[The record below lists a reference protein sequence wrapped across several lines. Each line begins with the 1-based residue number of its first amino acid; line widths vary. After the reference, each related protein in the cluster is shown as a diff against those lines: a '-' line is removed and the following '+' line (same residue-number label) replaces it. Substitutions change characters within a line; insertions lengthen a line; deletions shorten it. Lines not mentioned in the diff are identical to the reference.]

1 MRQPLYFFFKWILL
15 ASTVLAPLTGF
26 SQDYFKEYAGKI
38 PVKVHYLKS
47 AAAKPMN
54 LLGIDAARGI
64 VYAEMEGAGR
74 LELELRQLQRQ
85 NIEKFEFEWSRNG
98 RTYLNYLANEQYDPR
113 VLTALRPEVYKVML
127 FLDMPFQYLAIHD
140 DCLTYIKGLLGMEQY
155 NEAFYILSRLNLARL
170 DEYGYRDFSEAALE
184 LCGKMIASNPDT
196 GKASLALLKR
206 ISIRDNSGDH
216 ASYLRLADSL
226 RTQGLYTE
234 AIGEYARL
242 GPIVAKD
249 PNSPFNQILE
259 IWPVYCYV
267 KLYEIY
273 APAAAKD
280 KRYASAASQM
290 FNSAVQG
297 LKKLDENPPAR
308 NTNEYSLYKL
318 LRSLIR
324 VQYARQYE
332 ARGDEFR
339 ASEYYRQSV
348 LEVTEGIVNA
358 RIGLDWL
365 PESLLMAGDAYE
377 KLDLQEAAK
386 NVYNQVKVF
395 FPKTKWEKMSLERLA
410 KLPQT

>member
-348 LEVTEGIVNA
+348 LEVTEGIVSA

>member
-1 MRQPLYFFFKWILL
+1 MINIMKNSLL
-15 ASTVLAPLTGF
+15 RVMLLSFTCLPGF
-26 SQDYFKEYAGKI
+26 LFAEDYFQKFAGKI

-47 AAAKPMN
+47 ASTKPMN
-54 LLGIDAARGI
+54 LLRIDAARGI
-64 VYAEMEGAGR
+64 VYAEMEGSGR

-85 NIEKFEFEWSRNG
+85 NIEKFEFSWSRNAK
-98 RTYLNYLANEQYDPR
+98 TYLNYLANEQYDPR
-113 VLTALRPEVYKVML
+113 ILTALRPEVYKVML

-140 DCLTYIKGLLGMEQY
+140 DCLTYVKGLLGMEQF
-155 NEAFYILSRLNLARL
+155 NEAFYLLSRLNLSKL

-184 LCGKMIASNPDT
+184 LCGKMIAANPDSA
-196 GKASLALLKR
+196 KASQALLKR

-226 RTQGLYTE
+226 RAQGLYAE
-234 AIGEYARL
+234 AIAEYTRL
-242 GPIVAKD
+242 SPIVAKD
-249 PNSPFNQILE
+249 PYSPYNKILS

-280 KRYASAASQM
+280 KRYAEAASKM

-297 LKKLDENPPAR
+297 LKKLDEEPPER

-332 ARGDEFR
+332 ARGDEFKS
-339 ASEYYRQSV
+339 SEYYRQSV

-365 PESLLMAGDAYE
+365 PESLMMAGDAYE
-377 KLDLQEAAK
+377 KLDLPEAAT

-395 FPKTKWEKMSLERLA
+395 FPKTKWEKLSIERLE
-410 KLPQT
+410 KLPQS

>member
-1 MRQPLYFFFKWILL
+1 MRQPLHFFFNWILL
-15 ASTVLAPLTGF
+15 ASTFLAPLAGF
-26 SQDYFKEYAGKI
+26 SQDYFKEHAGKI

-47 AAAKPMN
+47 ASTKPMN

-85 NIEKFEFEWSRNG
+85 NIEKFEFNWSRNG
-98 RTYLNYLANEQYDPR
+98 KTYLNYLANEQYDPR

-280 KRYASAASQM
+280 KRYASAASKM

-332 ARGDEFR
+332 ARGDEFK
-339 ASEYYRQSV
+339 ASEFYRQSV